1 LNRVFVGAWN
11 REMAASKVWFPE
23 APVGV
28 NDDSLF
34 TASHE
39 AKYQKSREHRHIEK
53 QMPGVRKVFSAWKVE
68 LQEAYHVTLYLPLV
82 HLLKIA

>member
-1 LNRVFVGAWN
+1 MFVGAWN

-34 TASHE
+34 TAYHE
-39 AKYQKSREHRHIEK
+39 AKYHKSR
-53 QMPGVRKVFSAWKVE
+53 
-68 LQEAYHVTLYLPLV
+68 
-82 HLLKIA
+82 